1 LWIFFIERRLFNDRR
16 LSSTESSL
24 VQVNIASL
32 STTDFDDKESK
43 KSRLGKASRRGRCV
57 HWKVIEASIAIP
69 LSSISNGLANVTL
82 NKKQAR
88 SRVGQ

>member
-1 LWIFFIERRLFNDRR
+1 
-16 LSSTESSL
+16 
-24 VQVNIASL
+24 
-32 STTDFDDKESK
+32 
-43 KSRLGKASRRGRCV
+43 V